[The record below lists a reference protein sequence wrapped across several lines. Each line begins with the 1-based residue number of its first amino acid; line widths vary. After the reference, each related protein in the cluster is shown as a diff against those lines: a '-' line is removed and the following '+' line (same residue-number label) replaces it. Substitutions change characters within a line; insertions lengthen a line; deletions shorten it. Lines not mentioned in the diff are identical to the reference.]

1 MSKIVRRVQ
10 IAGAIALLLFVMFVV
25 LTIAFWGFMSWVVVA
40 LYVFV
45 AFLAALLGVGFGLY
59 LVIRRRK
66 L

>member
-1 MSKIVRRVQ
+1 MSKIVRRGQ
-10 IAGAIALLLFVMFVV
+10 FAGAIALLLFVMFVV

-45 AFLAALLGVGFGLY
+45 AFLAALLGAGFGLY

>member
-25 LTIAFWGFMSWVVVA
+25 LTTAFWGFMSWVVVA

-45 AFLAALLGVGFGLY
+45 AFLAALLGAGFGLY
-59 LVIRRRK
+59 LFIRRRK

>member
-10 IAGAIALLLFVMFVV
+10 IAGTIALLLFVMFVV

-45 AFLAALLGVGFGLY
+45 AFLAALLGAGFGLY

>member
-10 IAGAIALLLFVMFVV
+10 IAGAIALLLFVMFVM

-40 LYVFV
+40 FYVFV
-45 AFLAALLGVGFGLY
+45 AFLAALLGAGFGLY
-59 LVIRRRK
+59 LFIRRRK

>member
-1 MSKIVRRVQ
+1 MQ
-10 IAGAIALLLFVMFVV
+10 IAGAIVLLLFVMFVV

>member
-45 AFLAALLGVGFGLY
+45 AFLAALLGAGFGLY